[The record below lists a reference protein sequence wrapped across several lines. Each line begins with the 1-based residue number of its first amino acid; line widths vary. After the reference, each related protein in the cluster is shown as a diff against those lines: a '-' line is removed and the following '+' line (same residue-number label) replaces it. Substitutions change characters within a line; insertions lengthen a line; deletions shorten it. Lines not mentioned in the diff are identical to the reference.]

1 MGARPLARK
10 IDELIRV
17 PLSKKI
23 LFERVKN
30 ATVNVQLVDGEITF
44 EVIQKLTAKVNPDG
58 FVAIDHDAGTLLRVA
73 MAAIENGIKNNPTAS
88 DICCVSEGYA
98 LLEDLHEV
106 ITGGRFDHINRYK

>member
-1 MGARPLARK
+1 MS
-10 IDELIRV
+10 IETSELIRLARV
-17 PLSKKI
+17 RNRIMKEAEDSIPL
-23 LFERVKN
+23 
-30 ATVNVQLVDGEITF
+30 
-44 EVIQKLTAKVNPDG
+44 PDG

-106 ITGGRFDHINRYK
+106 ITGGRFDHINRHK